1 MKDLLSIGILPMLVT
16 LGAYQIG
23 LLLQKKLKSAIVN
36 PTLISVAL
44 VLGFIA
50 LSGMENADYQA
61 GMNKMSWL
69 LTPATVCLAIPMYQ
83 HFQTLKRNLPAILV
97 GIAAGTFSC
106 LAMVLLWGLL
116 PGIDR
121 TMIVTMLPKSVT
133 SAIGA
138 PLSEM
143 GGGLTSV
150 TTAVIIVTGILANI
164 MGSAWCKLFKLTD
177 PVAQG
182 VAFGTAGHVIGTA
195 RASELSDLAGATA
208 SLSLVT
214 AGLLTAV
221 VFPLVLQML

>member
-1 MKDLLSIGILPMLVT
+1 MKDLLSIGILPLMVT
-16 LGAYQIG
+16 LGAFQIG
-23 LLLQKKLKSAIVN
+23 LALQKKLKSAIVN
-36 PTLISVAL
+36 PTLISVVL

-50 LSGMENADYQA
+50 LSGMENSDYQA
-61 GMNKMSWL
+61 GMAKFSWL
-69 LTPATVCLAIPMYQ
+69 LTPCTVCLAIPMYQ
-83 HFQTLKRNLPAILV
+83 HFQTLRRNLPAIVV
-97 GIAAGTFSC
+97 GIGAGAFSC

-121 TMIVTMLPKSVT
+121 TLVVSMLPKSVT

-177 PVAQG
+177 PIAQG
-182 VAFGTAGHVIGTA
+182 VAFGTSGHVIGTT
-195 RASELSDLAGATA
+195 RASAISDLAGATA

-221 VFPLVLQML
+221 IFPFVVELL

>member
-44 VLGFIA
+44 VLGFIS

-83 HFQTLKRNLPAILV
+83 QFQTLKRNLPAILV

>member
-1 MKDLLSIGILPMLVT
+1 MKDLLSIGILPLLVT
-16 LGAYQIG
+16 LGSYQLG
-23 LLLQKKLKSAIVN
+23 LALQKKLKSAIVN

-44 VLGFIA
+44 VLGFMA
-50 LSGMENADYQA
+50 LTNFENASYQA
-61 GMNKMSWL
+61 GMTTLSWL

-83 HFQTLKRNLPAILV
+83 HFQTLKRNLPAIIV
-97 GIAAGTFSC
+97 GIAAGAFSC
-106 LAMVLLWGLL
+106 MAMVVLWGLL

-121 TMIVTMLPKSVT
+121 TLIVSMLPKSVT

-150 TTAVIIVTGILANI
+150 TTAAIIITGILAN
-164 MGSAWCKLFKLTD
+164 MLGSAWCKLFKLTD

-195 RASELSDLAGATA
+195 RASQLSDLAGATA

-221 VFPLVLQML
+221 VFPLVLKFL

>member
-1 MKDLLSIGILPMLVT
+1 MKDILSIGILPLMVT

-36 PTLISVAL
+36 PTLISVVL
-44 VLGFIA
+44 VLVFMVLTGF
-50 LSGMENADYQA
+50 ENADYQA

-69 LTPATVCLAIPMYQ
+69 LTPCTVCLAIPMYQ
-83 HFQTLKRNLPAILV
+83 HFQTLKRNLPAVVV
-97 GIAAGTFSC
+97 GIAAGAFSC
-106 LAMVLLWGLL
+106 MAMVLLWGLL

-121 TMIVTMLPKSVT
+121 TLIVTMLPKSVT

-177 PVAQG
+177 PIAQG
-182 VAFGTAGHVIGTA
+182 VAFGTSGHVIGTT
-195 RASELSDLAGATA
+195 RASELSELTGATA

-221 VFPLVLQML
+221 VFPFVLQLL

>member
-1 MKDLLSIGILPMLVT
+1 MKELLSISILPLLVT
-16 LGAYQIG
+16 LGGFQIG
-23 LLLQKKLKSAIVN
+23 LTLQKKLKSAIVN
-36 PTLISVAL
+36 PTLISVVL

-50 LSGMENADYQA
+50 LSGMENTDYQA
-61 GMNKMSWL
+61 GVSKMSWL
-69 LTPATVCLAIPMYQ
+69 LTPCTVCLAIPMYQ
-83 HFQTLKRNLPAILV
+83 HFQTLKRNLPAIVV
-97 GIAAGTFSC
+97 GIGAGAFSC

-121 TMIVTMLPKSVT
+121 TLVVSMLPKSVT

-182 VAFGTAGHVIGTA
+182 VAFGTAGHVIGTT
-195 RASELSDLAGATA
+195 RASQLSDLAGATA

-214 AGLLTAV
+214 AGLMTAV
-221 VFPLVLQML
+221 VFPLVLQLV